1 MTRLRSTRILKEVF
15 IGILLLAACGVNSSR
30 DGVHPPEIAVQEI
43 PITKPASG
51 RSAEI
56 SGMAWYQDTLILLPQ
71 FPHRFG
77 EKGQGALFALDKST
91 LLSFIQDGTP
101 AVLDPKLIVFDD
113 GGLRSKIKG
122 FEGFEAIA
130 VEGERVY
137 LTIEASPSDTMKGY
151 LVTGSVQPDLSMITI
166 DPGTLAEIPLQE
178 NISNLSDE
186 ALIIFKEKI
195 FTFYEANGRKVNPA
209 PVSHPFD
216 LNLVLQENLSFPNI
230 EYRLTDAAPPD
241 SQGFFWMINSFFPPD
256 ELKLKPQ
263 EDLLAERYGQGTT
276 HAENLTVER
285 LVQFQVQDDEIII
298 ADQAPL
304 QLLLEG
310 DVAPR
315 NWEAIALL
323 DNMGFLLA
331 TDKFPRTILGFVPFE
346 ISK

>member
-1 MTRLRSTRILKEVF
+1 MTRLRSARILGVF
-15 IGILLLAACGVNSSR
+15 FGIILLAACQVDSSP
-30 DGVHPPEIAVQEI
+30 DGVHPPEVAVQEI
-43 PITKPASG
+43 PLTKPASS

-56 SGMAWYQDTLILLPQ
+56 SGMAWYQDTLVLLPQ
-71 FPHRFG
+71 YPQRFG
-77 EKGQGALFALDKST
+77 ENGQGALFALDKST
-91 LLSFIQDGTP
+91 ILSFIQGGTP

-113 GGLRSKIKG
+113 GGLRKKIKG

-130 VEGERVY
+130 FDGEQVF
-137 LTIEASPSDTMKGY
+137 LTIEASPHNKMKGY
-151 LVTGSVQPDLSMITI
+151 LVTGSIQPDRSIISLE
-166 DPGTLAEIPLQE
+166 PGTLTEIPLEE

-186 ALIIFKEKI
+186 ALIVFNEKI

-209 PVSHPFD
+209 PISHPFD
-216 LNLVLQENLSFPNI
+216 LNLALLENLSFPNI

-241 SQGFFWMINSFFPPD
+241 SQGFFWMINSYFPPD
-256 ELKLKPQ
+256 KMKLKPQ
-263 EDLLAERYGQGTT
+263 KDLLAERYGQGPT

-298 ADQAPL
+298 VDRPPV

-315 NWEAIALL
+315 NWEAVALL